1 MKLEGKVAVVTG
13 GGRNIGRAIS
23 LLFASEGAKVAIY
36 DADEGRAAA
45 VVEEVEAAGGGATYV
60 IGPVESASAVEAMV
74 ETVVSRFGKIDILAN
89 CAAIS
94 DRQPMLELPDEE
106 WQRILDVTL
115 SGTYF
120 CCKYVAKQM
129 VAQGHGGAIVNFSS
143 GSALK
148 GNTGRVA
155 YDVAKGGI
163 IALTMDLAVQLAP
176 HGIRTNAIAPG
187 MSGSQVGGRIA
198 FEDRHPPNL
207 VGRAAY
213 AEEQASVALFL
224 ASDDSAH
231 IWGQTISVDGG
242 SSIA

>member
-1 MKLEGKVAVVTG
+1 MKLENKVAIVTG

-23 LLFASEGAKVAIY
+23 LLFASEGAKIAIY

-45 VVEEVEAAGGGATYV
+45 VADEVEAAGGEATYV
-60 IGPVESASAVEAMV
+60 IGPVENATDVEAMV
-74 ETVVSRFGKIDILAN
+74 ATVVSRLGKVDIPVN

-143 GSALK
+143 GSAFT
-148 GNTGRVA
+148 GNTARVA

-163 IALTMDLAVQLAP
+163 ISLTRDLAASSRSTTSV
-176 HGIRTNAIAPG
+176 RTP
-187 MSGSQVGGRIA
+187 SR
-198 FEDRHPPNL
+198 
-207 VGRAAY
+207 RA
-213 AEEQASVALFL
+213 
-224 ASDDSAH
+224 
-231 IWGQTISVDGG
+231 
-242 SSIA
+242 

>member
-1 MKLEGKVAVVTG
+1 MKLEDKVAVVTG
-13 GGRNIGRAIS
+13 GGRNIGRTIS
-23 LLFASEGAKVAIY
+23 LLFASEGARIAIY

-45 VVEEVEAAGGGATYV
+45 VVEEVAEAGGQATYV
-60 IGPVESASAVEAMV
+60 VGAVERAADVQAMV
-74 ETVVSRFGKIDILAN
+74 ETVVGRFGKIDILAN

-143 GSALK
+143 GSALQ

-163 IALTMDLAVQLAP
+163 ISLTKDLAAQLAP
-176 HGIRTNAIAPG
+176 YDIRTNAIAPG
-187 MSGSQVGGRIA
+187 MTGSQVGGRIP

-207 VGRAAY
+207 VGRAGY

-224 ASDDSAH
+224 ASDDAAH

-242 SSIA
+242 SSVI

>member
-23 LLFASEGAKVAIY
+23 LLFASEGAKIAIY
-36 DADEGRAAA
+36 DADRGRAAA
-45 VVEEVEAAGGGATYV
+45 VAEEVEAAGGAATYV
-60 IGPVESASAVEAMV
+60 IGPVESPSAVEAMV
-74 ETVVSRFGKIDILAN
+74 ETVAGRFGGIDVLVN

-94 DRQPMLELPDEE
+94 DREPMLELPDEE
-106 WQRILDVTL
+106 WTHILDVTL

-129 VAQGHGGAIVNFSS
+129 VAQGHGGTIVNFSS

-148 GNTGRVA
+148 GNAGRVA

-163 IALTMDLAVQLAP
+163 ISLTRDLAVQLAP
-176 HGIRTNAIAPG
+176 HDIRTNAIAPG
-187 MSGSQVGGRIA
+187 MSGSQVGARVA
-198 FEDRHPPNL
+198 FEDRRPANL
-207 VGRAAY
+207 VGRAGH

-224 ASDDSAH
+224 ASGDSAH
-231 IWGQTISVDGG
+231 VWGQTINVDGG
-242 SSIA
+242 STVI